1 MEMNRAY
8 YYLLVISHFLF
19 ESYKR
24 DVTKEVFSIE
34 SYPNTFRRQLIDFAV
49 KIVAHGGEIILNVT
63 NEISERL
70 NIFNLWARCQSPP
83 LITAFQC

>member
-1 MEMNRAY
+1 MNRAY
-8 YYLLVISHFLF
+8 YYLLVLSHFLF

-24 DVTKEVFSIE
+24 DVTKEVFSIK

-49 KIVAHGGEIILNVT
+49 KIVSHGGKIILNVT

-70 NIFNLWARCQSPP
+70 NIFYLWTRCQSPP